1 MLLKIKIGNNRRLL
15 RFRYRCRISLLNDEL
30 ELSDHI
36 WEVSWL
42 EDGRHTAQ
50 DGRHTAQ
57 DGRHTA
63 QDGRH
68 TCTVEDSRHTVNSIH
83 ALDGGNGVACVLAHN
98 SVCHVEGT
106 GLVRRDVRCA
116 ETCILYPF
124 KIESSPWSLFCAICL
139 KTSLILGATFDIIDV
154 AW

>member
-1 MLLKIKIGNNRRLL
+1 MLLKIKIGNTCNRRLP
-15 RFRYRCRISLLNDEL
+15 RFRYRCRISLLSDEL

-42 EDGRHTAQ
+42 EDGRHTAE

-57 DGRHTA
+57 DG
-63 QDGRH
+63 
-68 TCTVEDSRHTVNSIH
+68 RHTVNSIH
-83 ALDGGNGVACVLAHN
+83 ALDGGSGVACVLAHN

-106 GLVRRDVRCA
+106 GRVRRDVRCA

-124 KIESSPWSLFCAICL
+124 KIESSA
-139 KTSLILGATFDIIDV
+139 
-154 AW
+154 